1 MSGDTQGDGNASGVR
16 SSSQPAGPS
25 HPGAACSGV
34 PLRRGLTLAPPA
46 APECGLPT
54 PLELPASYRPQF
66 VVLESPAPGRR
77 GGISRPAY
85 RPHLGG
91 AGSVLRECGPSQNR
105 PSHNRREQG
114 RGDPWSPPPISFTL
128 AASLQGPALRFRLRH
143 APRASL
149 EQRSQ
154 PLAGASHRLGHGTLR
169 ARLGTCPGPREHP
182 GDLCYPGPHFL

>member
-114 RGDPWSPPPISFTL
+114 RGDPWSPPPSPSPWPRRCRAQLCASVSATRL
-128 AASLQGPALRFRLRH
+128 ARVLSSARSRSLGLPTASDMGL
-143 APRASL
+143 
-149 EQRSQ
+149 
-154 PLAGASHRLGHGTLR
+154 
-169 ARLGTCPGPREHP
+169 
-182 GDLCYPGPHFL
+182 